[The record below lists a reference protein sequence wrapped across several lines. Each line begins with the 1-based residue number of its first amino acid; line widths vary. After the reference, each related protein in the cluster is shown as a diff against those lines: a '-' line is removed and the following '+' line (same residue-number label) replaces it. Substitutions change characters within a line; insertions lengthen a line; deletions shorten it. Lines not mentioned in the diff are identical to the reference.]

1 MEVLKSWSLIICT
14 SCIIC
19 TLIDLLIPRGKMQKT
34 LQMIINLFIIG
45 LAASSFRQ
53 SLKDFKLNI
62 KNTSFLSNL
71 APDTKLL
78 KKLDLQMSKLATES
92 IRSIISEKLKSIDV
106 IPKKIEIFMDT
117 NSDNCIVMI
126 RCKIYLENKYNSLK
140 PQVYEEV
147 AKKLNIPAE
156 IIDV

>member
-1 MEVLKSWSLIICT
+1 MEVLKRWSLIICT

-19 TLIDLLIPRGKMQKT
+19 TLIDLLIPRGKMQKIM
-34 LQMIINLFIIG
+34 QMIINIFIIG
-45 LAASSFRQ
+45 LAVSSFKQ

-62 KNTSFLSNL
+62 KSTSIFASL
-71 APDTKLL
+71 APDTNFL
-78 KKLDLQMSKLATES
+78 KKLDLQMSELAAES
-92 IRSIISEKLKSIDV
+92 IRPIISEKLKSIDV

-126 RCKIYLENKYNSLK
+126 RCKIYLENQYNSSK
-140 PQVYEEV
+140 PQVYEEI
-147 AKKLNIPAE
+147 AKKLNIPTE